1 MKLFLI
7 RHAETVHNVAQAWA
21 GTTDS
26 ALTNHGTL
34 QIESLAKHFASNAIH
49 FGQVFAS
56 DLSRAHL
63 TAAGICLR
71 QPQDH
76 DRPLAAILTSDLR
89 ERDFGSLEGI
99 RIQST
104 STRPERGNAPPSQN
118 PQPDNRL
125 NPTYKERETVISM
138 RQRATSFL
146 NEHLLPLLFDYSET
160 GANVAIV
167 SHGVFLR
174 VLWNRLV
181 ELFDPMDISLATGD
195 PSRDNGPAALFSP
208 SWSNT
213 GFMTLSIQPI
223 PAPKEQSN
231 SDRGT
236 DTLLNGWAM
245 KIMAV
250 DSKEHLAGLHR
261 TRGGIGSAVHDSR
274 QKRIDQF
281 FKR

>member
-1 MKLFLI
+1 MRLFLI

-34 QIESLAKHFASNAIH
+34 QIESLAKHFASKFIH
-49 FGQVFAS
+49 FDRVFAS
-56 DLSRAHL
+56 DLSRASL
-63 TAAGICLR
+63 TATGICLH

-76 DRPLAAILTSDLR
+76 DIPMTPILTSNLR
-89 ERDFGSLEGI
+89 ERDFGSLEGV
-99 RIQST
+99 RIQSAKESEPRSAISKNT
-104 STRPERGNAPPSQN
+104 QSDGSTHIES
-118 PQPDNRL
+118 
-125 NPTYKERETVISM
+125 ETKISM
-138 RQRATSFL
+138 RERATSFL
-146 NEHLLPLLFDYSET
+146 NEHFLPLLFDYSGT
-160 GANVAIV
+160 DSDIAIV

-181 ELFDPMDISLATGD
+181 DLFDPMDISLATGD
-195 PSRDNGPAALFSP
+195 ASRDHGPAALFSP

-213 GFMTLSIQPI
+213 GFMTLLIQPSQ
-223 PAPKEQSN
+223 APQEHNTSP
-231 SDRGT
+231 SVDA
-236 DTLLNGWAM
+236 LLNGWTM
-245 KIMAV
+245 KIVAV

-261 TRGGIGSAVHDSR
+261 TRGGIGSAIHDSR

>member
-1 MKLFLI
+1 MRLFLI

-34 QIESLAKHFASNAIH
+34 QIEFLGKHFASNSIH
-49 FGQVFAS
+49 FNRVFAS
-56 DLSRAHL
+56 DLSRASL
-63 TAAGICLR
+63 TATGICLH

-76 DRPLAAILTSDLR
+76 DIPMTPTLTANLR

-99 RIQST
+99 RIQSAN
-104 STRPERGNAPPSQN
+104 SRPELGSAHSTNTQS
-118 PQPDNRL
+118 DGS
-125 NPTYKERETVISM
+125 THIESETVISM

-146 NEHLLPLLFDYSET
+146 NEHFLPLLFDYSDT
-160 GANVAIV
+160 DSNIAVV

-174 VLWNRLV
+174 ILWNRLV
-181 ELFDPMDISLATGD
+181 DLFDPMDISLATGD
-195 PSRDNGPAALFSP
+195 ASRDRGPAALFSP

-213 GFMTLSIQPI
+213 GYMTLFIQPAQESQEGI
-223 PAPKEQSN
+223 TS
-231 SDRGT
+231 SSRT
-236 DTLLNGWAM
+236 DALLNGWAM
-245 KIMAV
+245 KIVAV
-250 DSKEHLAGLHR
+250 DNKEHLAGLHR

-274 QKRIDQF
+274 QKRIDHF

>member
-1 MKLFLI
+1 MRLFLI

-34 QIESLAKHFASNAIH
+34 QIEHLAKHFASKSIH
-49 FGQVFAS
+49 FDQIFAS
-56 DLSRAHL
+56 DLSRARL
-63 TAAGICLR
+63 TATGICLQ
-71 QPQDH
+71 QPHQDK
-76 DRPLAAILTSDLR
+76 PMTPIVTADLR

-99 RIQST
+99 RLKPAS
-104 STRPERGNAPPSQN
+104 RPDPGSGSSQN
-118 PQPDNRL
+118 AQSDDS
-125 NPTYKERETVISM
+125 THRESETMISV

-146 NEHLLPLLFDYSET
+146 NEHLLPLLFDHSATE
-160 GANVAIV
+160 ANFAIV
-167 SHGVFLR
+167 SHGIFLH

-195 PSRDNGPAALFSP
+195 PSRDHGPAALLSP

-213 GFMTLSIQPI
+213 GFMTLLIQPS
-223 PAPKEQSN
+223 PAFQEHNTSCSRQ
-231 SDRGT
+231 DA
-236 DTLLNGWAM
+236 LLNGWTL
-245 KIMAV
+245 KIVAV
-250 DSKEHLAGLHR
+250 NSKEHLTGLHR
-261 TRGGIGSAVHDSR
+261 TRGGIGSAIHDFR

>member
-1 MKLFLI
+1 MQKQCI
-7 RHAETVHNVAQAWA
+7 MA

-34 QIESLAKHFASNAIH
+34 QIEYLAKHFASKSIH
-49 FGQVFAS
+49 FGRVFAS
-56 DLSRAHL
+56 DLSRASL
-63 TAAGICLR
+63 TATGICLH

-76 DRPLAAILTSDLR
+76 DIPMTPILTSDLR

-99 RIQST
+99 RIQSANIRSEAGSAG
-104 STRPERGNAPPSQN
+104 STNTLSNDGSTHIES
-118 PQPDNRL
+118 
-125 NPTYKERETVISM
+125 ETVISM

-146 NEHLLPLLFDYSET
+146 NEHFLPLLFDYPGTES
-160 GANVAIV
+160 NIAIV

-181 ELFDPMDISLATGD
+181 DFFDPMNISLATGD
-195 PSRDNGPAALFSP
+195 ASRDHGPAALFSP

-213 GFMTLSIQPI
+213 GFMTLLIQPSQ
-223 PAPKEQSN
+223 PPQEQNAS
-231 SDRGT
+231 SPST
-236 DTLLNGWAM
+236 DALLNGWAM
-245 KIMAV
+245 RIVAV

-261 TRGGIGSAVHDSR
+261 TRGGIGSAIHDSR